1 MLTTKVIGI
10 FGSFL
15 LYSAL
20 FVFLPLALNV
30 SIDNIVKINVVTGT
44 VIVGAVFCVVAMC
57 RWMDGKK

>member
-1 MLTTKVIGI
+1 
-10 FGSFL
+10 
-15 LYSAL
+15 L